1 MAALF
6 AAATHPDPTPATTMI
21 DFARNYFDLFGLP
34 VRYRYDPASLERA
47 YRQLQSE
54 VHPDRF
60 AGAGDAQ
67 KRAALQS
74 SARVNEAYRALRD
87 PVERAQYVL
96 KLHGIDALAETDT
109 ALPLDF
115 LERQLE
121 RREAAEAAV
130 AARDVRALG
139 ALVAEIRGE
148 AADREV
154 TLAKTLDDDQ
164 AYADA
169 RMHVRELKFLQKL
182 ALDIDAMLEA
192 QDDG

>member
-1 MAALF
+1 
-6 AAATHPDPTPATTMI
+6 MI
-21 DFARNYFDLFGLP
+21 DFARNYFELFGLP
-34 VRYRYDPASLERA
+34 PRYRFDPGSLERA

-67 KRAALQS
+67 KRVALQS
-74 SARVNEAYRALRD
+74 SAHVNEAYRALRD

-109 ALPLDF
+109 ALPFDF

-121 RREAAEAAV
+121 RRETAEAAV
-130 AARDVRALG
+130 VAHDVRALA
-139 ALVAEIRGE
+139 ALVAEIRDE
-148 AADREV
+148 VADREV
-154 TLAKTLDDDQ
+154 MLAKTLDDDQ
-164 AYADA
+164 AYAAA
-169 RMHVRELKFLQKL
+169 RMRVRELKFLQKL
-182 ALDIDAMLEA
+182 TSDLDAMLEA

>member
-1 MAALF
+1 
-6 AAATHPDPTPATTMI
+6 MI
-21 DFARNYFDLFGLP
+21 DFARNYFELFGLP
-34 VRYRYDPASLERA
+34 QRYRFDPGSLERA
-47 YRQLQSE
+47 YRELQSE

-67 KRAALQS
+67 KRVALQS
-74 SARVNEAYRALRD
+74 SAHVNEAYRALRD
-87 PVERAQYVL
+87 PVERAHYVL
-96 KLHGIDALAETDT
+96 KLHGVDALAETDT
-109 ALPLDF
+109 ALPFDF

-130 AARDVRALG
+130 AARDVRALA

-154 TLAKTLDDDQ
+154 MLAKTLDDDQ

-169 RMHVRELKFLQKL
+169 RMRVRELKFLQKL
-182 ALDIDAMLEA
+182 ASDIDAMLEA